1 MLKKI
6 AIGLSDV
13 FFALKLFIL
22 FQKEMIESHSFSSVL
37 GYLVQFGE
45 VSGGKFSVIFV
56 FGFENEAG
64 RGVVSVG
71 VNFVDIGL
79 SETSGIKVFGVL
91 DKFLFSLLSFE
102 LVKFKVVARV
112 MFATF
117 KPVMLRDFAM
127 KIGLKFF
134 KRFGVENIASRE
146 TTVGSDGN
154 DADMNVRIGFVEV
167 AVAVHDIF
175 FSVVMLE
182 KMEGVREIFFTFVC
196 AEFKHE
202 ISRGT
207 YDNVFKTDSVGTRFA
222 FQVELL
228 DT

>member
-1 MLKKI
+1 
-6 AIGLSDV
+6 
-13 FFALKLFIL
+13 
-22 FQKEMIESHSFSSVL
+22 MIESHSFSSVL
-37 GYLVQFGE
+37 GYLVKFVE

-56 FGFENEAG
+56 FGFENKAG
-64 RGVVSVG
+64 RGKVSVG
-71 VNFVDIGL
+71 VYFIDIVL
-79 SETSGIKVFGVL
+79 SETSGIKVVGVL

-102 LVKFKVVARV
+102 LIEFKVFARV
-112 MFATF
+112 MLTAF
-117 KPVMLRDFAM
+117 KSVELRDFAM
-127 KIGLKFF
+127 KVGLKFF

-146 TTVGSDGN
+146 TPVGSDGN

-175 FSVVMLE
+175 FSVFMLE
-182 KMEGVREIFFTFVC
+182 KMEGVFEILFTFVC

-207 YDNVFKTDSVGTRFA
+207 DDNVFKTDSVGTSFA

>member
-6 AIGLSDV
+6 AIGLSNV

-22 FQKEMIESHSFSSVL
+22 FQKEMIDSHSFSSVL

-45 VSGGKFSVIFV
+45 VSEFSVIFV
-56 FGFENEAG
+56 FGFENKAG

-102 LVKFKVVARV
+102 LVEFKVVARV

-127 KIGLKFF
+127 
-134 KRFGVENIASRE
+134 
-146 TTVGSDGN
+146 
-154 DADMNVRIGFVEV
+154 EV
-167 AVAVHDIF
+167 
-175 FSVVMLE
+175 SL
-182 KMEGVREIFFTFVC
+182 
-196 AEFKHE
+196 
-202 ISRGT
+202 
-207 YDNVFKTDSVGTRFA
+207 
-222 FQVELL
+222 
-228 DT
+228 